1 MKRKRS
7 KLTKTAVALIMI
19 GALMS
24 IMDVYFHTFLV
35 ARFYELASNST
46 EVIAKYYIRVY
57 IMIAFSFVIFGNFS
71 KKHSKATL
79 RTGIVLNA
87 VVLILIMSLEERVIE
102 YYQVLAIIFG
112 LAQGCY
118 YSPISNLIGINT
130 SNEEGSVIKE
140 YCTGSSITVSIVSI
154 VFPVT
159 IGAYLNVA
167 SFTKMTGFVLI
178 LIAVQIMIT
187 FFIKDAKEE
196 PKKYNLKAFIKKVRE
211 TREGKA
217 VKNFYKISF
226 CNGIVTSVLDRIVT
240 ILILMLYETSFNLG
254 VLSTIFAFSSVIIT
268 WSVRRFYKPERMKK
282 AVIVAAIVP
291 SIVVIIFAMNV
302 TRGTFIVYKLVSAVF
317 ICILTTLSGYARYE
331 SLDKRVFSGFDAEHQ
346 SLTEMFLAAGRVS
359 GFCALLMCSRVFV
372 GILALQI
379 FLVVIGA
386 VIVAYSRY
394 VYKTIK

>member
-71 KKHSKATL
+71 KKYSKATL

-130 SNEEGSVIKE
+130 SNEEESVIKE
-140 YCTGSSITVSIVSI
+140 YCTASTSIRLSNSKKIA
-154 VFPVT
+154 
-159 IGAYLNVA
+159 AYRENQNLY
-167 SFTKMTGFVLI
+167 VL
-178 LIAVQIMIT
+178 LL
-187 FFIKDAKEE
+187 FF
-196 PKKYNLKAFIKKVRE
+196 
-211 TREGKA
+211 
-217 VKNFYKISF
+217 S
-226 CNGIVTSVLDRIVT
+226 
-240 ILILMLYETSFNLG
+240 
-254 VLSTIFAFSSVIIT
+254 
-268 WSVRRFYKPERMKK
+268 
-282 AVIVAAIVP
+282 
-291 SIVVIIFAMNV
+291 
-302 TRGTFIVYKLVSAVF
+302 
-317 ICILTTLSGYARYE
+317 
-331 SLDKRVFSGFDAEHQ
+331 
-346 SLTEMFLAAGRVS
+346 
-359 GFCALLMCSRVFV
+359 
-372 GILALQI
+372 
-379 FLVVIGA
+379 
-386 VIVAYSRY
+386 
-394 VYKTIK
+394 

>member
-1 MKRKRS
+1 MKRKRN

-102 YYQVLAIIFG
+102 NYQVLAIIFG

-130 SNEEGSVIKE
+130 
-140 YCTGSSITVSIVSI
+140 
-154 VFPVT
+154 
-159 IGAYLNVA
+159 
-167 SFTKMTGFVLI
+167 
-178 LIAVQIMIT
+178 
-187 FFIKDAKEE
+187 
-196 PKKYNLKAFIKKVRE
+196 
-211 TREGKA
+211 
-217 VKNFYKISF
+217 
-226 CNGIVTSVLDRIVT
+226 
-240 ILILMLYETSFNLG
+240 
-254 VLSTIFAFSSVIIT
+254 
-268 WSVRRFYKPERMKK
+268 
-282 AVIVAAIVP
+282 
-291 SIVVIIFAMNV
+291 
-302 TRGTFIVYKLVSAVF
+302 VYKLVSAVF

-394 VYKTIK
+394 IYKTIK